1 MKLPFDKIYC
11 LHLAEAKERYDSVL
25 EECEKINLEN
35 EIDFWYTTKK
45 PINAT
50 IGNNTPSL
58 HIPYY
63 DIIFDN
69 NKYLYGACFDCAYN
83 HYSIVK
89 QAYIRGFNS
98 ILIFEDD
105 IEFNDDID
113 LLNTIIEN
121 IPNDYDVIKFINT
134 EIYHKKFQIKHI
146 GYFRLINEKN
156 NFLYSTLCYALS
168 RKGMKVLIDEY
179 ESNFTCADIVLDNI
193 RSNDDIKFYSLKL
206 NMFCNPKS
214 KFESTINN

>member
-45 PINAT
+45 PINVT

-58 HIPYY
+58 HTPYY
-63 DIIFDN
+63 ERIFNN
-69 NKYLYGACFDCAYN
+69 NKNIYGACFDCAYN

-113 LLNTIIEN
+113 LLNTIIKN
-121 IPNDYDVIKFINT
+121 IPNDYDVIKFKNT
-134 EIYHKKFQIKHI
+134 EIYHKKFQKMHF
-146 GYFRLINEKN
+146 GYFKLINEKN
-156 NFLYSTLCYALS
+156 NFLFSTLCYALS

-193 RSNDDIKFYSLKL
+193 RVNDDIKFYSLKL